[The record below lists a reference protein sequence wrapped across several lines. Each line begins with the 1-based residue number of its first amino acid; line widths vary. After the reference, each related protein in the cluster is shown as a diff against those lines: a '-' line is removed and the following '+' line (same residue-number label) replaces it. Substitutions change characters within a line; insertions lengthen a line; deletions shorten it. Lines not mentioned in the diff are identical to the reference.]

1 MALPA
6 AKRAGDG
13 LLSLKIVAAAA
24 LVPGQVIAAI
34 SGLAGIVMGTI
45 NKAIGDPAV
54 LALDGFWDISCATGT
69 TATAGDAAYFD
80 TSTNLVV
87 TSGGTNIIY
96 IGTFMANK
104 TSGQL
109 FATIGLNL
117 RTAANTPHIP
127 AVAAQALSGAGAVNV
142 TTYLTNY
149 TSTGGAQALT
159 LANGVRV
166 GQQKKIKHIVDGG
179 SGVLT
184 PVSLS
189 GGTTITFTSVGEFV
203 LLVWNGTAWVMVDS
217 GNEGGGA
224 TLPALA

>member
-24 LVPGQVIAAI
+24 LVPGQVITAI

-45 NKAIGDPAV
+45 NKAIGEPAV
-54 LALDGFWDISCATGT
+54 LALDGLWEISCATGT
-69 TATAGDAAYFD
+69 TASAGDAAYFD

-87 TSGGTNIIY
+87 TAGGTNIIY
-96 IGTFMANK
+96 IGTFMTAK

-117 RTAANTPHIP
+117 RTASNTPYIP
-127 AVAAQALSGAGAVNV
+127 AVVAQALSGAGAVNV

-149 TSTGGAQALT
+149 TSTGAAQALT

-189 GGTTITFTSVGEFV
+189 GGTTITFTSIGEFV

-217 GNEGGGA
+217 GNEVGGS